1 MQNYT
6 KGNAMSTI
14 ELNALRGE
22 LAHDILNIEDIELL
36 KKIKRS
42 VNRLVSLKQ
51 KAEEDYV
58 PKTKAEILDDL
69 KEVSEQIKLARAGR
83 IKGEPLKDFFNELHN

>member
-1 MQNYT
+1 
-6 KGNAMSTI
+6 MSTI

-36 KKIKRS
+36 KKIKRN

-69 KEVSEQIKLARAGR
+69 KEVSDQIKLARAGR
-83 IKGEPLKDFFNELHN
+83 IKVDII